1 MNTRQNARRPSKTKK
16 PAKAPAAPS
25 AGAKPR
31 LHFGILGSLVGFH
44 IRMAQVAVYDDFMRG
59 APVAGLTP
67 GQFAIL
73 VFIDRN
79 PDTTQQRLA
88 DGIGA
93 EKSTLVVRLHRLADR
108 GLIERTRSQQDR
120 RQNGLRLT
128 KEGQNA
134 LDKMLEYVVQHERK
148 LLSKLSSAERK
159 QLIELLGRIR

>member
-1 MNTRQNARRPSKTKK
+1 
-16 PAKAPAAPS
+16 
-25 AGAKPR
+25 
-31 LHFGILGSLVGFH
+31 
-44 IRMAQVAVYDDFMRG
+44 MAQLVVYDDFMRG
-59 APVAGLTP
+59 APVPGMTP

-88 DGIGA
+88 EFIRA

-108 GLIERTRSQQDR
+108 GLIERTRSQEDR

-128 KEGQNA
+128 REGRVA

-148 LLSKLSSAERK
+148 ILGKLSSAERR
-159 QLIELLGRIR
+159 QLIELLDKIR